1 MARTVP
7 PWKVLIAED
16 SAPVRDL
23 LRHSLELDGRFSV
36 VAEAEDGE
44 RAVRMA
50 AEFQPDAVVLDVAM
64 PTMNGLDALPLI
76 RKATREK
83 VVAVVLSALD
93 PRTTAAQ
100 AEELGALFI
109 PKLEASALP
118 RRLASLCA
126 KADANRG

>member
-1 MARTVP
+1 MARTAP

-76 RKATREK
+76 RKATGEN

-100 AEELGALFI
+100 AQALGALFV

-118 RRLASLCA
+118 RRLANLCA
-126 KADANRG
+126 KADADRG

>member
-1 MARTVP
+1 MAATAPR
-7 PWKVLIAED
+7 WKVLIADD

-50 AEFQPDAVVLDVAM
+50 ADFQPDAVILDIAM
-64 PTMNGLDALPLI
+64 PAMSGFDALPLI
-76 RKATREK
+76 RKATGRK

-100 AEELGALFI
+100 AAELGALFI

-118 RRLASLCA
+118 RRLANLCA
-126 KADANRG
+126 EAKSDRV